1 MAGSFSRVAAPRVA
15 SVSRFPRSAQP
26 RAVTMS
32 QSFGRHVRLRSRAEF
47 VAVQERGRR
56 VASRH
61 MTLLALPNSLG
72 VDRLGVVASRR
83 LGGAVMRNRAKR
95 RVREM
100 FRLGQPDRPQ
110 TASHFDIVVIPR
122 REVTNHL
129 FAELQT
135 EFDAALRKLRR

>member
-1 MAGSFSRVAAPRVA
+1 
-15 SVSRFPRSAQP
+15 
-26 RAVTMS
+26 MS

-61 MTLLALPNSLG
+61 MTLLALPNTHG

-83 LGGAVMRNRAKR
+83 LGGAVTRNRAKR

-100 FRLGQPDRPQ
+100 FRVGEPDRPKS
-110 TASHFDIVVIPR
+110 TTSFDIVVIPR
-122 REVTNHL
+122 REVASL
-129 FAELQT
+129 VFSDLQS
-135 EFDAALRKLRR
+135 EFDAALRKLRAR